1 MLGIE
6 RGQLHLQGRR
16 CASDRRLVTGRN
28 HDPEY
33 IDIAPM
39 HLDVPYRSHSLY
51 ILGRMALKPRPTGLA
66 SPDSQNVRL
75 LGDDC
80 NHSAIMF

>member
-16 CASDRRLVTGRN
+16 CAPLSSLAATTIPN
-28 HDPEY
+28 TY